1 MFVCSIVTRNEDI
14 DRLKEDAARYR
25 IHIEQLKKQLE
36 EAQHVCVFI
45 LEKAHQI
52 ADFAIYNWNFEQEIQ
67 NLIENNTALAGH
79 ANMKQ
84 KIQMHYKV
92 NFDLFQHNYQQSC
105 NFHLLE

>member
-1 MFVCSIVTRNEDI
+1 LLVCCSIVTRNEDI

-36 EAQHVCVFI
+36 EAQSVCVWGKQRK
-45 LEKAHQI
+45 LQI
-52 ADFAIYNWNFEQEIQ
+52 SRYNWNFEQEIQ

-92 NFDLFQHNYQQSC
+92 NFDLFQQYQQS
-105 NFHLLE
+105 